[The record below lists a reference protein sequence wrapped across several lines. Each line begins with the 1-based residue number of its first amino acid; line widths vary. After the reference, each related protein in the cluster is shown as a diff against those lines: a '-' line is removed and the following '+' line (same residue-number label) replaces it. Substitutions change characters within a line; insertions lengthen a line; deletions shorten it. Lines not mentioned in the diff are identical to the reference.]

1 MLEYYLAAKIDT
13 VLRPLHRISISPD
26 GRWLALVAADTII
39 LIDMNKYQVRHKI
52 ECGVEVND
60 ITWTSSGRLLC
71 TRGSEIATIDIGM
84 VGLLYLS
91 CHKLISTL
99 AYEGRS

>member
-1 MLEYYLAAKIDT
+1 MLEYYLAAKIDP

-39 LIDMNKYQVRHKI
+39 LVDMNKYRVHHNI

-71 TRGSEIATIDIGM
+71 TRGSEIAAIDISM
-84 VGLLYLS
+84 VGLLCSS
-91 CHKLISTL
+91 CHKLTSTL
-99 AYEGRS
+99 VYEGRS